1 MAATFWESV
10 GAQLKHPQG
19 GWGAVTG
26 RLMRVLNARVNK
38 LTVAALAPAPGEHI
52 IELGCGPGD
61 AVRLLLASHA
71 DVRVTAI
78 DLSAVMIEQAERLNR
93 VAVESARL
101 RLFRGDFNALPFPNG
116 SADAVLA
123 VNVAYF
129 MQEARVIAEVRRVL
143 RPGGRLV
150 IYATHASTMRTW
162 PFASGHSH
170 RHFDETALASL
181 FASGGLRLAEEDILR
196 VDAGLGVR
204 GLIAI
209 GRI

>member
-1 MAATFWESV
+1 
-10 GAQLKHPQG
+10 
-19 GWGAVTG
+19 
-26 RLMRVLNARVNK
+26 MRVLNAHVNK
-38 LTVAALAPAPGEHI
+38 LAVAALAPAPGEHI

-71 DVRVTAI
+71 DVRVSAI
-78 DLSAVMIEQAERLNR
+78 DHSGVMIEQAACLNR
-93 VAVESARL
+93 VAVENARL
-101 RLFRGDFNALPFPNG
+101 RLFRGDFNALPFANG

-129 MQEARVIAEVRRVL
+129 MQDARVIAEVRRVL
-143 RPGGRLV
+143 KPGGRLV
-150 IYATHASTMRTW
+150 IYATHASTMKAW
-162 PFASGHSH
+162 PFASEHSH